1 MRGLWS
7 WKGMVAFTL
16 SVLLVVLVSSA
27 IVGSLNW
34 TALLMLLVAPPMYLM
49 FKYLDASG
57 LPLLV
62 KLMII
67 MGFFGFL
74 ELLRRALTMLGIHGE

>member
-1 MRGLWS
+1 MRGLGS
-7 WKGMVAFTL
+7 WKGMVLFTL
-16 SVLLVVLVSSA
+16 DMLLAVLVYSS

-34 TALLMLLVAPPMYLM
+34 RVLLVLLTAPLMYLM

-62 KLMII
+62 RLMII

-74 ELLRRALTMLGIHGE
+74 ALLFRVLTMLGIPVR